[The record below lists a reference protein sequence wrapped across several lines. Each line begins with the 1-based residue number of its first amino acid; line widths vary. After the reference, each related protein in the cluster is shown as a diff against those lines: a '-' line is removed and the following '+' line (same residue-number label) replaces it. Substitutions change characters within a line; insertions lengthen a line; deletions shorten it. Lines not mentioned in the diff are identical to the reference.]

1 MLKNEENNNKK
12 ILLIS
17 FIIITSYMIIEI
29 IGGFLTNS
37 LALLSDAGHM
47 LSDSIALGISLLA
60 FNLSEK
66 AASSVNTYGYKR
78 FEIIAASL
86 NGLTLIAVSVYI
98 FYEAIKRFTNPPE
111 VATSGMLII
120 AIIGLCVNII
130 VATIMFKG
138 SDTKENLNMRGA
150 YLHVI
155 SDTLGSVGA
164 IVAALLM
171 MIYGWHLADPIASVI
186 VAVLVLRSGYKVS
199 KASLH
204 ILMEGK
210 PKDINLD
217 EVIKKLS
224 RKEVKA
230 VHDVHL
236 WTITSHFNVL
246 TAHIVVNG
254 KMTIYETDILLEEIE
269 TTLQE
274 MGIQH
279 ITIQVDSEE
288 NYHHDSTLCDIA
300 LETPNLHAHHDH

>member
-1 MLKNEENNNKK
+1 MLENEENNNKK

-29 IGGFLTNS
+29 IGSILTNS

-60 FNLSEK
+60 FKLSEK

-86 NGLTLIAVSVYI
+86 NGLTLIGVSVYI

-111 VATSGMLII
+111 VATTGMLIV
-120 AIIGLCVNII
+120 AVIGLFVNII
-130 VATIMFKG
+130 VAFIMFRG
-138 SDTKENLNMRGA
+138 SDTKDNLNMRGA

-155 SDTLGSVGA
+155 SDMFGSIGA
-164 IVAALLM
+164 IIAALLI
-171 MIYGWHLADPIASVI
+171 MIFGWSLADPIASVV
-186 VAVLVLRSGYKVS
+186 VAILVLRSGYKVS

-217 EVIKKLS
+217 DVIKKLS

-254 KMTIYETDILLEEIE
+254 KMTIYETDRLLEEIK
-269 TTLQE
+269 TTLE
-274 MGIQH
+274 ELGIQH

-288 NYHHDSTLCDIA
+288 NYDQDPTLCDIDV
-300 LETPNLHAHHDH
+300 ETPNLHAHHHH

>member
-1 MLKNEENNNKK
+1 MLENEENNNKK

-29 IGGFLTNS
+29 IGGILTNS

-60 FNLSEK
+60 FKLSEK

-86 NGLTLIAVSVYI
+86 NGLTLIGVSVYI

-111 VATSGMLII
+111 VATTGMLIV
-120 AIIGLCVNII
+120 AVIGLFVNII
-130 VATIMFKG
+130 VAFIMFRG
-138 SDTKENLNMRGA
+138 SDTKDNLNMRGA

-155 SDTLGSVGA
+155 SDMFGSIGA
-164 IVAALLM
+164 IIAALLI
-171 MIYGWHLADPIASVI
+171 MIFGWSLADPIASVV
-186 VAVLVLRSGYKVS
+186 VAILVLRSGYKVS

-217 EVIKKLS
+217 DVIKKLS

-254 KMTIYETDILLEEIE
+254 KMTIYETDRLLEEIK
-269 TTLQE
+269 TTLE
-274 MGIQH
+274 ELGIQH

-288 NYHHDSTLCDIA
+288 NYDQDPTLCEIDV
-300 LETPNLHAHHDH
+300 ETPNLHAHHDH

>member
-1 MLKNEENNNKK
+1 MLENKENNNKK

-29 IGGFLTNS
+29 IGGILTNS

-60 FNLSEK
+60 FKLSEK

-86 NGLTLIAVSVYI
+86 NGLTLIGVSVYI

-111 VATSGMLII
+111 VATTGMLIV
-120 AIIGLCVNII
+120 AVIGLFVNII
-130 VATIMFKG
+130 VAFIMFRG
-138 SDTKENLNMRGA
+138 SDTKDNLNMRGA

-155 SDTLGSVGA
+155 SDMFGSIGA
-164 IVAALLM
+164 IIAALLI
-171 MIYGWHLADPIASVI
+171 MIFGWSLADPIASVV
-186 VAVLVLRSGYKVS
+186 VAILVLRSGYKVS

-204 ILMEGK
+204 VLMEGK

-217 EVIKKLS
+217 DVIKKLS

-236 WTITSHFNVL
+236 WTITSYFNVL

-254 KMTIYETDILLEEIE
+254 KMTIYETDRLLKEIKITLEE
-269 TTLQE
+269 L
-274 MGIQH
+274 GIQH

-288 NYHHDSTLCDIA
+288 NYNQDPTLCEIDV
-300 LETPNLHAHHDH
+300 ETPNLHAHHDH